1 MENFQGFGFC
11 LGQCLGLRSTG
22 IEVIPF
28 PDRSSPFQYSDGSC
42 HVTLP
47 NFQSNSNYRVTR
59 ELRDIAA
66 RYPELDIVTY
76 QQSRAIADQLN
87 VILPSTIQND
97 SLAIICMVIIALL
110 FIPNPLCS
118 LWITVA
124 IITIDIG

>member
-1 MENFQGFGFC
+1 M
-11 LGQCLGLRSTG
+11 
-22 IEVIPF
+22 
-28 PDRSSPFQYSDGSC
+28 
-42 HVTLP
+42 
-47 NFQSNSNYRVTR
+47 TR